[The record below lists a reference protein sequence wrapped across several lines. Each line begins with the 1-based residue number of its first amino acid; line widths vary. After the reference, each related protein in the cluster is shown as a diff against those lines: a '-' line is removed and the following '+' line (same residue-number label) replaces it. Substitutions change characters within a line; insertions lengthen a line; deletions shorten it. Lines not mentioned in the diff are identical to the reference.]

1 MAPPNR
7 GAIKCAIGESPMSD
21 KEKEAL
27 YIVRRLVDSGFRAVF
42 AGGCVRDRIL
52 GVEPKD
58 FDVATDARP
67 EVVQKMF
74 DRTFA
79 IGAKFGVIGVM
90 DSNLIKV
97 ATFKPYEVATFR
109 ADAEYTDGRRPS
121 SVRFG
126 TIEEDAI
133 RRDFTINGMF
143 YDPIADRLIDL
154 VGGMRDLRAGV
165 IRAIGNPYDRFE
177 EDHLRILRAARFAAR
192 LNFTIDPAT
201 WTAMKRAA
209 PTIVDIA
216 AERIGEEIVMMM
228 TEGAAARAMD
238 LMMDSGLMQILL
250 PEVVQ
255 MRGCEQPENFHPE
268 GDVYT
273 HTRIGVAMLPA
284 GCTETVAFGILLHD
298 IAKPQSRAVVGDKV
312 TFYGHTDDGAV
323 IAANMLARLKRSRF
337 VQERVGYLVKNH
349 LKLCMAPRM
358 RPSTLKRMLAETG
371 FDELMDVAFMDAMA
385 SSSYL
390 GYWHFCRRAMTTMT
404 AAEIRP
410 PRLIGG
416 EDLKQL
422 GFTPGP
428 RFKEILKDVEDH
440 QLDGALETREAA
452 LEYVRAHY
460 NASAA

>member
-1 MAPPNR
+1 
-7 GAIKCAIGESPMSD
+7 MSD

-58 FDVATDARP
+58 YDIATDARP

-74 DRTFA
+74 DRTVA
-79 IGAKFGVIGVM
+79 VGAKFGVIGVV
-90 DSNLIKV
+90 LIDDE
-97 ATFKPYEVATFR
+97 PIEVATFR

-126 TIEEDAI
+126 AIEEDAI

-154 VGGMRDLRAGV
+154 VGGMRDLRAGI

-192 LNFTIDPAT
+192 FNFAIDPAT
-201 WTAMKRAA
+201 WAAMKRAA

-255 MRGCEQPENFHPE
+255 MRGCGSPKISILRA
-268 GDVYT
+268 T
-273 HTRIGVAMLPA
+273 STRIRGSVLRCCPR
-284 GCTETVAFGILLHD
+284 D
-298 IAKPQSRAVVGDKV
+298 
-312 TFYGHTDDGAV
+312 
-323 IAANMLARLKRSRF
+323 
-337 VQERVGYLVKNH
+337 
-349 LKLCMAPRM
+349 APR
-358 RPSTLKRMLAETG
+358 PSRSGSCCTISPSRNAARSSATRLRSTDTL
-371 FDELMDVAFMDAMA
+371 
-385 SSSYL
+385 
-390 GYWHFCRRAMTTMT
+390 TT
-404 AAEIRP
+404 
-410 PRLIGG
+410 
-416 EDLKQL
+416 
-422 GFTPGP
+422 
-428 RFKEILKDVEDH
+428 
-440 QLDGALETREAA
+440 AL
-452 LEYVRAHY
+452 
-460 NASAA
+460 

>member
-1 MAPPNR
+1 MNDR
-7 GAIKCAIGESPMSD
+7 
-21 KEKEAL
+21 EKEARF
-27 YIVRRLVDSGFRAVF
+27 IVDRLVEAGFRAVF
-42 AGGCVRDRIL
+42 AGGCVRDRVL

-58 FDVATDARP
+58 YDIATDARP

-74 DRTFA
+74 ERTVA
-79 IGAKFGVIGVM
+79 VGAKFGVIGVVL
-90 DSNLIKV
+90 DHD
-97 ATFKPYEVATFR
+97 KPIEVATFR

-126 TIEEDAI
+126 AIEEDAI
-133 RRDFTINGMF
+133 RRDFTVNGMF

-201 WTAMKRAA
+201 WAAMKRAA

-250 PEVVQ
+250 PEVVR

-273 HTRIGVAMLPA
+273 HTMIGVAMLPA
-284 GCTETVAFGILLHD
+284 GCSETVAFGILLHD
-298 IAKPQSRAVVGDKV
+298 IAKPKCRAVVGDKV

-323 IAANMLARLKRSRF
+323 MAATCSR
-337 VQERVGYLVKNH
+337 G
-349 LKLCMAPRM
+349 
-358 RPSTLKRMLAETG
+358 
-371 FDELMDVAFMDAMA
+371 
-385 SSSYL
+385 
-390 GYWHFCRRAMTTMT
+390 
-404 AAEIRP
+404 
-410 PRLIGG
+410 
-416 EDLKQL
+416 
-422 GFTPGP
+422 
-428 RFKEILKDVEDH
+428 
-440 QLDGALETREAA
+440 
-452 LEYVRAHY
+452 
-460 NASAA
+460 

>member
-1 MAPPNR
+1 
-7 GAIKCAIGESPMSD
+7 MSD
-21 KEKEAL
+21 KEKKAL
-27 YIVRRLVDSGFRAVF
+27 HIVRRLVDAGFRAVF
-42 AGGCVRDRIL
+42 AGGCVRDRVL

-58 FDVATDARP
+58 YDVATDARP
-67 EVVQKMF
+67 EVVLRMF
-74 DRTFA
+74 DRTVA
-79 IGAKFGVIGVM
+79 VGAKFGVVGVLM
-90 DSNLIKV
+90 GDDL
-97 ATFKPYEVATFR
+97 FEVATFR

-133 RRDFTINGMF
+133 RRDFTIGGMF
-143 YDPIADRLIDL
+143 YDPIAGRLIDL
-154 VGGMRDLRAGV
+154 VGGMRDLRAGIV
-165 IRAIGNPYDRFE
+165 RAIGNPYDRFE

-201 WTAMKRAA
+201 WAAMKRAA
-209 PTIVDIA
+209 PSILDIA

-238 LMMDSGLMQILL
+238 LMMDSGLMQLL
-250 PEVVQ
+250 MPEVVR
-255 MRGCEQPENFHPE
+255 MRGCAQPENFHPE

-284 GCTETVAFGILLHD
+284 GCGEAVAFGILLHD
-298 IAKPQSRAVVGDKV
+298 IAKPQCRAVTGDKV
-312 TFYGHTDDGAV
+312 TFYGHTEDGAV
-323 IAANMLARLKRSRF
+323 MAAGIMARLKRSRA
-337 VQERVGYLVKNH
+337 VQERVAYLVRNH
-349 LKLCMAPRM
+349 LRLCMAPRM
-358 RPSTLKRMLAETG
+358 RPATLKRMIAEPG
-371 FDELMDVAFMDAMA
+371 FDELMEVAFMDAMA

-416 EDLKQL
+416 EDLKRL

-452 LEYVRAHY
+452 LEYVRTRYGAD
-460 NASAA
+460 AA